1 MKTAFFTVTAIAFCL
16 TSVLPAFAKDF
27 DAPGKN
33 FHPDEISADI
43 TVENQKDTDQKQPQK
58 SAEKQLKGQD
68 KKQKTAVLLKSEPQ
82 QTKNSEPAL
91 PETNNKTVKT
101 QTVDV
106 ASDEQEIDA
115 NSGRS
120 GDVENPGNNS
130 GSDNGSGSDKNSG
143 SDNSSGTELWAYII
157 FGIIGILLIAIGV
170 ALYLMVK
177 PGKDARKDEKN
188 KQVTLP
194 GGRNSA
200 NNVNEKPQFSP
211 PPVPHSQQST
221 ANNFT
226 PYQQNISSP
235 ATSVNSAKERDLEI
249 KISGLNSEITRL
261 EQEKQGLEDENATL
275 TTQVSDLSNTIN
287 ELNLEKQG
295 LVDEKATLATQVS
308 DLNSRINNLEQ
319 VNANTA
325 AELEQA
331 KERAAAELEQAKEK
345 AENEKTELKNEYE
358 GKLTTLEE
366 EKKAEVSAA
375 EQKLIDAFPEKTG
388 VFRKWLES
396 TFGNISALHKVMI
409 YSLARLELLSKEE
422 NKRPAFDELVRLDD
436 ALWAYFGENCTDE
449 YESLNTLRNQLEPI
463 CNEILA
469 STEYKIQWTP
479 KGTDVNGDDNYRIVD
494 DSGCVVVVT
503 VKAMIYKGEVV
514 VQKSKVICSAVE

>member
-33 FHPDEISADI
+33 SHPDEICADI

-68 KKQKTAVLLKSEPQ
+68 KKQKNKQKTAVPLKSEPQ

-120 GDVENPGNNS
+120 GDVENSGNNS

-157 FGIIGILLIAIGV
+157 FGIIGILLVAIGV

-177 PGKDARKDEKN
+177 PGKK
-188 KQVTLP
+188 VTLP
-194 GGRNSA
+194 GGLNSA

-211 PPVPHSQQST
+211 PPAPQSQQST

-235 ATSVNSAKERDLEI
+235 ATSVNSAKERELEI
-249 KISGLNSEITRL
+249 KIAGLNSEITKL
-261 EQEKQGLEDENATL
+261 NQEKQGLEDENATL
-275 TTQVSDLSNTIN
+275 TTQVSDLSNEIN
-287 ELNLEKQG
+287 ELNKEKQG
-295 LVDEKATLATQVS
+295 LEDEKATLATQVS

-319 VNANTA
+319 VNAN
-325 AELEQA
+325 
-331 KERAAAELEQAKEK
+331 AAAELEQAKEK

>member
-27 DAPGKN
+27 DATGKN

-68 KKQKTAVLLKSEPQ
+68 KKQKNKQKTAVPLKSEPQ

-120 GDVENPGNNS
+120 GDVEDSGNNS

-143 SDNSSGTELWAYII
+143 SDNSSGNELWAYII
-157 FGIIGILLIAIGV
+157 FGIIGILLVAIGV
-170 ALYLMVK
+170 TLYLMVK
-177 PGKDARKDEKN
+177 PGKK
-188 KQVTLP
+188 VTLP
-194 GGRNSA
+194 GGLNSA
-200 NNVNEKPQFSP
+200 NNGKEKLQTP
-211 PPVPHSQQST
+211 PPPAPHSQQST

-226 PYQQNISSP
+226 PNQQNISSP
-235 ATSVNSAKERDLEI
+235 ATSVNSAKERDIEI

-261 EQEKQGLEDENATL
+261 EQEKQGLEGKNTEL
-275 TTQVSDLSNTIN
+275 TNQVSDLSNTIN

-295 LVDEKATLATQVS
+295 LVDEKATLAAQVF

-319 VNANTA
+319 VNANA
-325 AELEQA
+325 AVELEQA
-331 KERAAAELEQAKEK
+331 KEKAAAELEQAKEK

>member
-27 DAPGKN
+27 DATGKN

-58 SAEKQLKGQD
+58 SAEKQLKGKD
-68 KKQKTAVLLKSEPQ
+68 KKQKNKQKTAVPLKSEPQ

-120 GDVENPGNNS
+120 GDVEDSGNNS

-143 SDNSSGTELWAYII
+143 SDNSSGNELWAYII
-157 FGIIGILLIAIGV
+157 FGIIGILLVAIGV
-170 ALYLMVK
+170 TLYLMVK
-177 PGKDARKDEKN
+177 PDKK
-188 KQVTLP
+188 VTLP
-194 GGRNSA
+194 GGLNSA
-200 NNVNEKPQFSP
+200 NNGKEKLQTP
-211 PPVPHSQQST
+211 PPPAPHSQQST

-226 PYQQNISSP
+226 PNQQNISSP
-235 ATSVNSAKERDLEI
+235 ATSVNSAKERDIEI
-249 KISGLNSEITRL
+249 KISDLNSEKTRL
-261 EQEKQGLEDENATL
+261 EQ
-275 TTQVSDLSNTIN
+275 
-287 ELNLEKQG
+287 EKQG
-295 LVDEKATLATQVS
+295 LVDEKATLAAQVS
-308 DLNSRINNLEQ
+308 DLNLRINNLEQ
-319 VNANTA
+319 VNANAA

-331 KERAAAELEQAKEK
+331 KERAAAELKQANEKAAAELEQAKERAAAELKQANEKAAAELEQAKEK

-409 YSLARLELLSKEE
+409 YSLARLELLSKEA